1 MLFVSD
7 LSYSQLKQREGYE
20 PVSTKP
26 GSELSSELNSELSR
40 NDAYGFSDSVSGK
53 LVTKKSISA
62 LFLTIGGGIA
72 VPLDTFKTY
81 ANVTFGV
88 LGRLEFAST
97 SIFPFV
103 IGAQVDYFSYS
114 GQDEYKT
121 INLLSNLKTMILGIG
136 LSVEYSLAKVVKSSF
151 TMPFLAVD
159 VKTNMITREYDDNR
173 TIENLPREE
182 SKVSIGAGIGMTIF
196 VLDFVAKYNYM
207 KDNSY
212 VGVYAKMKVPV
223 IRF

>member
-1 MLFVSD
+1 MLFVSNTTFPQS
-7 LSYSQLKQREGYE
+7 LLQGYE
-20 PVSTKP
+20 KTTATEESPVLTET
-26 GSELSSELNSELSR
+26 GSNNNS
-40 NDAYGFSDSVSGK
+40 GFADSVKGK

-62 LFLTIGGGIA
+62 LFLTFGGGISI
-72 VPLDTFKTY
+72 PLDSFKTY
-81 ANVTFGV
+81 ANVTFGI

-121 INLLSNLKTMILGIG
+121 INLLSNLKTKILGLG

-159 VKTNMITREYDDNR
+159 VKTNLITREYDVER
-173 TIENLPREE
+173 TIENLPRQE
-182 SKVSIGAGIGMTIF
+182 SKISIGAGIGMTIF
-196 VLDFVAKYNYM
+196 VFDFVAKYNFM

-212 VGVYAKMKVPV
+212 VGVIAKMKVPV